1 VVPVVRGSSVG
12 PLFVTAA
19 GMAAADAADLVWH
32 MADRYRP
39 PYALHCAD
47 TLAQADPAAAMA
59 ARQPDQAD
67 ARNAA

>member
-1 VVPVVRGSSVG
+1 
-12 PLFVTAA
+12 
-19 GMAAADAADLVWH
+19 